1 MRIIWLRVS
10 TNRPKWLSTGAEPV
24 GNFFIFERSMIMEYK
39 HELENKKE
47 ETECKQEQAADRARQ
62 EQEWWRSV
70 KYPDA
75 PSSSER

>member
-1 MRIIWLRVS
+1 
-10 TNRPKWLSTGAEPV
+10 
-24 GNFFIFERSMIMEYK
+24 MEYK

-47 ETECKQEQAADRARQ
+47 EAECKQEQAQAADRARQ